1 MRKIRVWI
9 LKYISL
15 IGLIIENIITIDEL
29 LTTVANLEKKEKKIH
44 EFLITAGN
52 YIHHLNQLG
61 NNAIIPA
68 NKIKYYS
75 LASHESNQCLTWLI
89 QILEGK
95 EIKAWKSKNTKDL
108 IQKIKNK
115 TLLMVKEDGKNVL
128 PTRKMWMVF

>member
-15 IGLIIENIITIDEL
+15 IGLIIENITTIDEL
-29 LTTVANLEKKEKKIH
+29 LTNVVNLEKKEKKIH

-52 YIHHLNQLG
+52 YIHHLNRLG

-128 PTRKMWMVF
+128 PTRKM

>member
-15 IGLIIENIITIDEL
+15 IGLIIENITTIDEL
-29 LTTVANLEKKEKKIH
+29 LTDVVKLEEKEKKIYD
-44 EFLITAGN
+44 FSIVAGN

-61 NNAIIPA
+61 NNAITPA
-68 NKIKYYS
+68 KKIKYYS
-75 LASHESNQCLTWLI
+75 LASHESNQCLTWLV

-95 EIKAWKSKNTKDL
+95 EIKAWKSKNIKDL

-128 PTRKMWMVF
+128 PTRKM

>member
-128 PTRKMWMVF
+128 PTRKM

>member
-15 IGLIIENIITIDEL
+15 IGLIIENITTIDEL
-29 LTTVANLEKKEKKIH
+29 LTDVVKLEEKEKKIYD
-44 EFLITAGN
+44 FSIVAGN

-61 NNAIIPA
+61 NNAITPA
-68 NKIKYYS
+68 KKIKYYS
-75 LASHESNQCLTWLI
+75 LASHESNQCLTWLV

-108 IQKIKNK
+108 MQKLKNK
-115 TLLMVKEDGKNVL
+115 TLLIIKEDEKNVL
-128 PTRKMWMVF
+128 PTRKM